1 MFLKILA
8 HINKESEYLLILD
21 SKTQKNLIKFKPI
34 IAPPV

>member
-8 HINKESEYLLILD
+8 HINKESKHLLILD
-21 SKTQKNLIKFKPI
+21 SKTQKNLIKVKPI